1 MLIPFSA
8 EIVVSYGKKYWDE
21 DKSFIESHAYP
32 QMVYSTFVSRIV
44 ERIGIPPL
52 SDAHGSESIAKKSR
66 DLFEGKYSSRQ
77 HQVVLFVTNRH
88 LLLLDLSV
96 GCGCS

>member
-1 MLIPFSA
+1 MFDSFSA

-66 DLFEGKYSSRQ
+66 DLFEANIPLVNIRWSC
-77 HQVVLFVTNRH
+77 FVTNRH
-88 LLLLDLSV
+88 LLFIGPVSGLWM
-96 GCGCS
+96 